1 MPSRAVIDDFLAQE
15 HLAFVG
21 ASRDTKEFAN
31 SVYRRLR
38 EGGRT
43 LYPVHR
49 DAAEIE
55 GDRAFARLADV
66 PDPVDGVVIMAP
78 AGTEVDITREAIERG
93 VPRVWLH
100 RGAGQGAVPVEAV
113 ALCQEASVPVVD
125 GACPLMFE
133 GHVGGVHRLH
143 RYIVRR
149 RIAA

>member
-1 MPSRAVIDDFLAQE
+1 MPSRAVIDDFLGQQ

-43 LYPVHR
+43 MYPVHR
-49 DAAEIE
+49 EVSEVE
-55 GDRAFARLADV
+55 GDAAFARLADV
-66 PDPVDGVVIMAP
+66 PDPVDGVVIMVPEAD
-78 AGTEVDITREAIERG
+78 AADVAREAVARG
-93 VPRVWLH
+93 IPRVWLH
-100 RGAGQGAVPVEAV
+100 RGAGQGPVPEEAV
-113 ALCQEASVPVVD
+113 AVCREASVPVVD

-133 GHVGGVHRLH
+133 GHVTGVHRLH
-143 RYIVRR
+143 RYLVRR

>member
-1 MPSRAVIDDFLAQE
+1 MPSRAAIDDFLAQD

-21 ASRDTKEFAN
+21 ASRNPKEFAN
-31 SVYRRLR
+31 SVYRTLR

-43 LYPVHR
+43 MYPVHR
-49 DAAEIE
+49 EAPEIE
-55 GDRAFARLADV
+55 GDTAFARLADV

-78 AGTEVDITREAIERG
+78 PDAVAGLTREALDRG
-93 VPRVWLH
+93 ITRVWLH
-100 RGAGQGAVPVEAV
+100 RGAGQGPVPADAV
-113 ALCQEASVPVVD
+113 ALCEEAGVPVVD

-143 RYIVRR
+143 RYFVRR

>member
-1 MPSRAVIDDFLAQE
+1 MPSRAAIDDFLAQD

-21 ASRDTKEFAN
+21 ASRDPKEFAN
-31 SVYRRLR
+31 SVYRKLR

-43 LYPVHR
+43 MYPVHR
-49 DAAEIE
+49 EADEVE
-55 GDRAFARLADV
+55 GDHAFVRLADV

-78 AGTEVDITREAIERG
+78 PGTEVDITREAIDRG
-93 VPRVWLH
+93 IPRVWLH
-100 RGAGQGAVPVEAV
+100 RGAGQGPVAPEAV
-113 ALCQEASVPVVD
+113 ALCEAASVEVVD

-143 RYIVRR
+143 RYLVRR

>member
-21 ASRDTKEFAN
+21 ASRNSKEFAN
-31 SVYRRLR
+31 SVYRKLR
-38 EGGRT
+38 DGGRT
-43 LYPVHR
+43 MYPVHR
-49 DAAEIE
+49 EVDEVE
-55 GDRAFARLADV
+55 GDRAYRRLADV

-78 AGTEVDITREAIERG
+78 PDAVAEITREAIERG
-93 VPRVWLH
+93 IPRVWLH
-100 RGAGQGAVPVEAV
+100 RGAGQGPVPVEAV
-113 ALCQEASVPVVD
+113 AMCRDASVPVVD

-143 RYIVRR
+143 RYLVRR

>member
-1 MPSRAVIDDFLAQE
+1 MPSRTAIDDFLAQE

-21 ASRDTKEFAN
+21 ASRDPKEFAN

-43 LYPVHR
+43 MYPVHR
-49 DAAEIE
+49 EAAEVE
-55 GDRAFARLADV
+55 GDRAVARLADV

-78 AGTEVDITREAIERG
+78 PGTEVELTREALERG
-93 VPRVWLH
+93 IPRVWLH
-100 RGAGQGAVPVEAV
+100 RGAGQGPVPAEAV
-113 ALCQEASVPVVD
+113 ALCEEAGVPVVD

>member
-1 MPSRAVIDDFLAQE
+1 MPSRAVIDDFLAQD

-21 ASRDTKEFAN
+21 ASRNPKEFAN
-31 SVYRRLR
+31 SVYRTLR

-43 LYPVHR
+43 MYPVHR
-49 DAAEIE
+49 ETGEVE
-55 GDRAFARLADV
+55 GDHAFARLADV

-78 AGTEVDITREAIERG
+78 PATVAELTREALERG
-93 VPRVWLH
+93 IPRVWLH
-100 RGAGQGAVPVEAV
+100 RGAGQGAVSAEAV
-113 ALCQEASVPVVD
+113 AACHEAGVPVVD

-143 RYIVRR
+143 RYMVRR